1 MHDFKELL
9 QHVIS
14 FHRIVRY
21 FLRKVS
27 VRKLEWHSVIGVGNA
42 ALTGTLTGA
51 LWSVKGGVLGVISNY
66 MRLKDMPNLSI
77 TPSFQKAYSQT
88 QLSCMIQFRI
98 GYAMVAGL
106 KLVKFWKGGK
116 PKFKTKTVVL
126 YIKGQIKYFIN

>member
-1 MHDFKELL
+1 M
-9 QHVIS
+9 
-14 FHRIVRY
+14 
-21 FLRKVS
+21 
-27 VRKLEWHSVIGVGNA
+27 EWHSVIGVGNA

-116 PKFKTKTVVL
+116 PKFKTKPL
-126 YIKGQIKYFIN
+126 SFISKDKSNTL